1 MNGYVGMSLQ
11 STDRVLLK
19 GNRIHM
25 NGQVSKGEGRGN
37 NAGLISHHSGPCE
50 NSTGVGRTVINIPKD
65 APWRVESDA
74 LVGFCRK
81 PSFGSKNGDL
91 QLKIGLF

>member
-1 MNGYVGMSLQ
+1 M
-11 STDRVLLK
+11 
-19 GNRIHM
+19 GNQWIKPCTHTIPKPC
-25 NGQVSKGEGRGN
+25 N
-37 NAGLISHHSGPCE
+37 PCE

>member
-1 MNGYVGMSLQ
+1 MIANTAQAACLDFVVFRDNVCGGAV
-11 STDRVLLK
+11 
-19 GNRIHM
+19 
-25 NGQVSKGEGRGN
+25 
-37 NAGLISHHSGPCE
+37 AHHSGPCE